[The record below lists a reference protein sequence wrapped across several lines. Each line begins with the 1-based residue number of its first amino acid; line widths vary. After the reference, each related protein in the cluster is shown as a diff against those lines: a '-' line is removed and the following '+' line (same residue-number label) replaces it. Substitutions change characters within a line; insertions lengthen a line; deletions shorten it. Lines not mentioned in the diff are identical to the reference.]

1 MGKIIYLPLE
11 HIESRYTVHMDR
23 DILKYLANSGKE
35 YLRIYPDI
43 PSPQKMKAGSFLDAE
58 FTIRFKAA
66 QIAEVA
72 RLYREDVIDSGDIV
86 WSSDLWHPGLP
97 ESIAYMNYF
106 ARKNVRL
113 RGLIHAGSFTDTDFV
128 RDMERWAK
136 NFEDTLFDIAD
147 TIYCGSEFIK
157 NDIVKKRVV
166 DPDKLVP
173 TGFPLDVENLDKYK
187 GKFEKENIIVFSG
200 RNVDEKQPWLFK
212 ELSNR
217 LGNKA
222 EFINT
227 LEHNFSKEEYYNLL
241 SKSKWL
247 RKSLFDMAMRHTF
260 EGWMAK
266 IQNHGANIQHSTAH
280 NDIYGQGTVTQLRR
294 DGSAVSTYELEVVPT
309 SVAAIDLAWESN
321 DAVEEYTVTFSVN
334 YWVPKRGGF
343 NMPSGGSDNTSWHI
357 EAGSSGISGGVSAG
371 GISIEF

>member
-43 PSPQKMKAGSFLDAE
+43 PSPQTMKAGSFLDAE

-106 ARKNVRL
+106 AKKDVKL

-147 TIYCGSEFIK
+147 EIYCGSEFIK
-157 NDIVKKRVV
+157 NDIVKKRIIN
-166 DPDKLVP
+166 PNKLVP
-173 TGFPLDVENLDKYK
+173 TGFPLDTENLDKIK
-187 GKFEKENIIVFSG
+187 PVKKENIVIFSG

-212 ELSNR
+212 QMR
-217 LGNKA
+217 DKLGDNNI

-241 SKSKWL
+241 W
-247 RKSLFDMAMRHTF
+247 
-260 EGWMAK
+260 
-266 IQNHGANIQHSTAH
+266 
-280 NDIYGQGTVTQLRR
+280 
-294 DGSAVSTYELEVVPT
+294 
-309 SVAAIDLAWESN
+309 
-321 DAVEEYTVTFSVN
+321 
-334 YWVPKRGGF
+334 
-343 NMPSGGSDNTSWHI
+343 
-357 EAGSSGISGGVSAG
+357 
-371 GISIEF
+371 

>member
-11 HIESRYTVHMDR
+11 HIENRYTVHMDE
-23 DILKYLANSGKE
+23 DILKYLDNSGKE
-35 YLRIYPDI
+35 YIRIYPDI
-43 PSPQKMKAGSFLDAE
+43 PSPQAMKAGSFLDAE

-113 RGLIHAGSFTDTDFV
+113 RGLIHAGSWTDTDFV

-147 TIYCGSEFIK
+147 TIYCGSDFIK
-157 NDIVKKRVV
+157 NDIVKKRVI

-173 TGFPLDVENLDKYK
+173 TGFPLDVENLNKIK
-187 GKFEKENIIVFSG
+187 PVEKEDIVIFSG

-212 ELSNR
+212 QMRDKIGDN
-217 LGNKA
+217 NIK
-222 EFINT
+222 FINT
-227 LEHNFSKEEYYNLL
+227 LEHNFSKEEYYKLL
-241 SKSKWL
+241 SRAKVVVSFALQENFGFSILEACFLGCIPVVPNRLVYPELYSEKYL
-247 RKSLFDMAMRHTF
+247 YNTF
-260 EGWMAK
+260 EDACSMVYDA
-266 IQNHGANIQHSTAH
+266 
-280 NDIYGQGTVTQLRR
+280 IYNGVETPYVR
-294 DGSAVSTYELEVVPT
+294 DFQE
-309 SVAAIDLAWESN
+309 SVEKWFED
-321 DAVEEYTVTFSVN
+321 
-334 YWVPKRGGF
+334 
-343 NMPSGGSDNTSWHI
+343 
-357 EAGSSGISGGVSAG
+357 
-371 GISIEF
+371 